1 MKGKCPYVLMAL
13 VLIALTPLMAQHSD
27 GKTSIGVYGGAK
39 KLLGDTNHDQDIISP
54 MVGAKLGY
62 DLAPYLTLTL
72 NGGFSTTYP
81 RDAGLTDISKW
92 YTKLP
97 NTPFKTTLMPI
108 LLDAKAN
115 FRPESKLNPFITWGV
130 GILRWDLQNNGVSVH
145 GKQTDA
151 LVDFGAGVEWFLTE
165 NLGLDLGANYQ
176 HILRQNLDMA
186 GYGDVQTGIF
196 STRLGIN
203 FYFGGN
209 TDTDGDGV
217 LNKVD
222 RCPKVAEDIDGFQD
236 EDGCPDLDN
245 DGDGIPDALD
255 KCPNLAE
262 DKDGFQDEDGCP
274 DLDNDGDGIPDSRD
288 KCPNLAEDKDGFQDE
303 DGCPDLDNDADG
315 IPDTLDKCPNEA
327 ETVNGY
333 MDDDGCPDK
342 KPEIV
347 IEKQAPI
354 VLEGVNF
361 ETGKDILVPGAKLVL
376 DKVYQTLVDYPEMK
390 LEVRGYTDDVGKRAS
405 NVKLSQRRADAV
417 KSYLVSK
424 GVAETRIQT
433 KGLGPDNPVAPNTTT
448 EGRLKNRR
456 IEFQRID

>member
-1 MKGKCPYVLMAL
+1 MKGKCLCVFMAL

-27 GKTSIGVYGGAK
+27 GKTSIGVYGGVK
-39 KLLGDTNHDQDIISP
+39 KLVGDDTDWDIISP
-54 MVGAKLGY
+54 HFGAKLGY

-72 NGGFSTTYP
+72 TGGMATTYP
-81 RDAGLTDISKW
+81 RDKNLTDMSKW
-92 YTKLP
+92 YTKYP
-97 NTPFKTTLMPI
+97 GTPFKTTLMPI
-108 LLDAKAN
+108 LLDAKVN
-115 FRPESKLNPFITWGV
+115 FRPESKLNPFVSWGA
-130 GILRWDLQNNGVSVH
+130 GILFWDLQNNGVSVH

-176 HILRQNLDMA
+176 RILRQHLDMA
-186 GYGDVQTGIF
+186 GYGDVQTGNLE
-196 STRLGIN
+196 TRLGIN

-209 TDTDGDGV
+209 TDSDGDGI

-236 EDGCPDLDN
+236 QDGCPDLDN
-245 DGDGIPDALD
+245 DADGIVDSQD

-274 DLDNDGDGIPDSRD
+274 DLDNDADGIVDSQD

-315 IPDTLDKCPNEA
+315 IPDLKDKCPNEA
-327 ETVNGY
+327 ETVNGFK
-333 MDDDGCPDK
+333 DEDGCPDK
-342 KPEIV
+342 KPEII
-347 IEKQAPI
+347 IEKKAPI

-361 ETGKDILVPGAKLVL
+361 ETGKAVLLPEATLVL
-376 DKVYQTLVDYPEMK
+376 DKVQQTLADYPEMK
-390 LEVRGYTDDVGKRAS
+390 LEVRGYTDNVGKRAS
-405 NVKLSQRRADAV
+405 NVKLSQKRADAV
-417 KSYLVSK
+417 KAYLVSK
-424 GVAETRIQT
+424 GTAETRIQT
-433 KGLGPDNPVAPNTTT
+433 KGLGPDNPVAPNTTAA
-448 EGRLKNRR
+448 GRLKNRR